1 MARNEMTYSQ
11 QQTAPTISRR
21 AYNALTYGLVTI
33 SFLVLWGTYLFA
45 EGGGLERM
53 LSGVGGI
60 VLLVGFVIAT
70 IGGTIL
76 MTVGKKKQSVGLTFA
91 GYALFSLTFGV
102 TLSLILQR
110 YDVGTITYAFGIT
123 ACVSGIFLIAGVVF
137 PQFFSRIGGVLVIG
151 LAAVILVEIVATVF
165 FHASQTIFDYIVI
178 VLFCGFLGYDS
189 YLMAND
195 QPTVPN
201 ALFHASNIYLDIINI
216 LIRVLDI
223 LDND

>member
-33 SFLVLWGTYLFA
+33 SFLVLWATYLFA

-76 MTVGKKKQSVGLTFA
+76 MSVGKKKQSVGLTFA

-123 ACVSGIFLIAGVVF
+123 ACVSGIFLIAGVTF

-189 YLMAND
+189 YLMASD

-216 LIRVLDI
+216 LIRVLDL
-223 LDND
+223 LDNK

>member
-76 MTVGKKKQSVGLTFA
+76 MTVGKKKQSVGLTFV

-123 ACVSGIFLIAGVVF
+123 ACISGIFLIAGVVF

-178 VLFCGFLGYDS
+178 ALFCGFLGYDS